1 MKLIQLWVAVLI
13 LCFCNACSTDVD
25 FGEQYKKQIYIVKGN
40 DRLTETTLPMADRTE
55 AFVTFYCSGSEMS
68 DKDVVVQYKIDK
80 EALTAYNETEYG
92 DNLARQMVCVPEEM
106 VTFEEPAVTIKA
118 GQEYAVLHFSI
129 NTSGLDPALNYAV
142 PITITEVSAY
152 EINQNVK
159 TLFYKIKLKTQY
171 SGLYNSQV
179 VYHAFGKVESTKYV
193 QKTAAA
199 IAKNQIKVPVLDQKE
214 VAEGSLDYV
223 IVTMN
228 EDNSVTLSTQNPVIA
243 PQDEIYVNNEPVK
256 VNYYDP
262 DKKQFVIGYSYDTN
276 PSDSWGLGKKY
287 IIETMDYIEE

>member
-179 VYHAFGKVESTKYV
+179 VYHAFGRVESTKYA
-193 QKTAAA
+193 QKTATA

-243 PQDEIYVNNEPVK
+243 PQDEIYVNDEPVK

-276 PSDSWGLGKKY
+276 PSDSWGSGKKY

>member
-1 MKLIQLWVAVLI
+1 MKLIQLWFAVLI

-179 VYHAFGKVESTKYV
+179 VCYDVFKRLESTKYA
-193 QKTAAA
+193 QKTATA
-199 IAKNQIKVPVLDQKE
+199 IAKNQMKVPVLDQKE

-223 IVTMN
+223 IVTLN
-228 EDNSVTLSTQNPVIA
+228 EDNSVTLSTESTFVKPVYEIEIN
-243 PQDEIYVNNEPVK
+243 DEIIK

-262 DKKQFVIGYSYDTN
+262 AKKQFVLCYLYNST
-276 PSDSWGLGKKY
+276 SDFFEGKY

>member
-68 DKDVVVQYKIDK
+68 DKDVVVHYKIDK
-80 EALTAYNETEYG
+80 EALTEYNETEYG
-92 DNLARQMVCVPEEM
+92 DNLARQMVCIPEEM

-118 GQEYAVLHFSI
+118 GQEYAMLHFSI
-129 NTSGLDPALNYAV
+129 NTSGLNPALNYAV

-179 VYHAFGKVESTKYV
+179 VYHSYGKVESTKYA
-193 QKTAAA
+193 QKTTTA
-199 IAKNQIKVPVLDQKE
+199 IAKNQIKVPILDQKE

-223 IVTMN
+223 IVIVN
-228 EDNSVTLSTQNPVIA
+228 EDNSVTLSTENPLVA
-243 PQDEIYVNNEPVK
+243 PLDETWVNQEPVK

-262 DKKQFVIGYSYDTN
+262 AKKQLVICYSFDTD
-276 PSDSWGLGKKY
+276 PSDPWGSGKKI